1 MLWTIKHLPKT
12 VAEFIGN
19 EEPRQE
25 IRRWAASI
33 ESGAKE
39 KPLLLFG
46 PPGTGKTA
54 VAKALA
60 VEMGWETVESDASR
74 LRSANDIKQVLG
86 ASAGYGSLFGSKRL
100 LIVDEIGSTSDR
112 GSSSALAGLAR
123 ESAQPIIFI
132 ANDAWDDAVKPLRF
146 LTKPVEFKKLNS
158 RSIAAALKKIAKA
171 EGMTEG
177 EYIDEIA
184 KQCSGDMR
192 AALIDLQSS
201 GGKAIFS
208 ERERE
213 AGMFDAVRR
222 TLKANNYKE
231 ALKAADGVDE
241 EISTMLAWLCEN
253 VPIEYEDSAEVAKA
267 LDILSRSDVFLGHVR
282 KTNDYSFWKYAR
294 TLALTGTAL
303 AKKGSYMKFAKYAFP
318 SKLSKTSSSRGTR
331 AALKSAGLKVGKIV
345 HTSSKRAKKEILPY
359 LSPAQADAM
368 GFEKEEKVAIEDAYG
383 KLA

>member
-25 IRRWAASI
+25 IRRWAESI
-33 ESGAKE
+33 ESGTKE

-54 VAKALA
+54 VAKALEA
-60 VEMGWETVESDASR
+60 EMGWETVESDASR
-74 LRSANDIKQVLG
+74 LRSAADIKEVLG

-100 LIVDEIGSTSDR
+100 LIIDEIGSTSDR
-112 GSSSALAGLAR
+112 GSSSALAALAR

-146 LTKPVEFKKLNS
+146 LTRPVEFKKLNS
-158 RSIAAALKKIAKA
+158 RSITAALKKIAKA
-171 EGMTEG
+171 EAMAEG
-177 EYIDEIA
+177 DYIDEIA
-184 KQCSGDMR
+184 KQSSGDMR

-222 TLKANNYKE
+222 TLKANNYLE

-241 EISTMLAWLCEN
+241 EISTMLLWLAEN
-253 VPIEYEDSAEVAKA
+253 APIEYEDPAEVAKA
-267 LDILSRSDVFLGHVR
+267 LDVLSRSDIFLGHVR
-282 KTNDYSFWKYAR
+282 KSNNYSFWKYAR

-303 AKKGSYMKFAKYAFP
+303 AKKNRYMKFAKYSFP
-318 SKLSKTSSSRGTR
+318 SKLSKMSSSRGTR
-331 AALKSAGLKVGKIV
+331 AALKSAGLKVGGIV
-345 HTSSKRAKKEILPY
+345 HTSSRRAKKDVLPY
-359 LSPAQADAM
+359 LSKQQAESL
-368 GFEKEEKVAIEDAYG
+368 GLEKEERVAIEDAYG
-383 KLA
+383 KL

>member
-25 IRRWAASI
+25 IRQWAASV
-33 ESGAKE
+33 ESGKKE

-74 LRSANDIKQVLG
+74 LRSANDIKEVLG
-86 ASAGYGSLFGSKRL
+86 ASAGYGSLFGSRRL

-112 GSSSALAGLAR
+112 GSSSALAALAR

-171 EGMTEG
+171 EGMAEG

-184 KQCSGDMR
+184 KQSSGDMR

-201 GGKAIFS
+201 GGKSISS

-222 TLKANNYKE
+222 TLKADNYKE
-231 ALKAADGVDE
+231 ALKASDGVDE
-241 EISTMLAWLCEN
+241 EISTMLAWFCEN
-253 VPIEYEDSAEVAKA
+253 VPIEYENPEEVAKA
-267 LDILSRSDVFLGHVR
+267 LDIISRSDMFLGHVR

-303 AKKGSYMKFAKYAFP
+303 AKKNRYMKFVKYSFP
-318 SKLSKTSSSRGTR
+318 SKLSKMASSRGTR
-331 AALKSAGLKVGKIV
+331 AALKSAGLKVGKIA
-345 HTSSKRAKKEILPY
+345 HISSKRAKKDVLPY
-359 LSPAQADAM
+359 ISAQQAE
-368 GFEKEEKVAIEDAYG
+368 GYGLEKEEKGAIEDAYG
-383 KLA
+383 KL

>member
-12 VAEFIGN
+12 VAEFVGN

-25 IRRWAASI
+25 IRRWAESV
-33 ESGAKE
+33 ESGTKE
-39 KPLLLFG
+39 KPLLLSG

-54 VAKALA
+54 VARALA
-60 VEMGWETVESDASR
+60 REMGWETVESDASR
-74 LRSANDIKQVLG
+74 LRSAADIKEVLG
-86 ASAGYGSLFGSKRL
+86 ASAGYGSLFGSRRL

-123 ESAQPIIFI
+123 ETAQPIIFI

-171 EGMTEG
+171 EGLAEG

-184 KQCSGDMR
+184 KQSSGDMR

-222 TLKANNYKE
+222 TLKADNYKE
-231 ALKAADGVDE
+231 ALRAADGVDE
-241 EISTMLAWLCEN
+241 EISTMLAWFCEN
-253 VPIEYEDSAEVAKA
+253 VPIEYEDPAEVAKA
-267 LDILSRSDVFLGHVR
+267 FDVLSRSDAFLGCVR
-282 KTNDYSFWKYAR
+282 KSNNYSFWKYAR

-303 AKKGSYMKFAKYAFP
+303 AKKNKYLKFAKYAFP
-318 SKLSKTSSSRGTR
+318 SKLSKMASSRGTR
-331 AALKSAGLKVGKIV
+331 AALKSAGLKAGKIAHV
-345 HTSSKRAKKEILPY
+345 SSKRAKKDILPY
-359 LSPAQADAM
+359 ISAQQAE
-368 GFEKEEKVAIEDAYG
+368 GYGLEKEERGAIEDAYG
-383 KLA
+383 KL